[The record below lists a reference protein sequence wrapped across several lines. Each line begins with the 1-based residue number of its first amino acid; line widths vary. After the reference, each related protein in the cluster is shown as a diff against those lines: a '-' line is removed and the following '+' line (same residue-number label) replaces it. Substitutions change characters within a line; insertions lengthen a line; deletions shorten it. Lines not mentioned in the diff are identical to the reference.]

1 MSVRVDI
8 TGINELQQ
16 TFNKLGLELQ
26 RRIGVR
32 AVSQAAKIIQ
42 DEIRARAPVRQVQPG
57 HKAGHRIY
65 WRKGSG
71 GGLRFPGNLK
81 AHIRRRRRKNTA
93 GNKITYEVVI
103 ALRVVRAPRRDRDQD
118 LGRRTPFMTR
128 HRCQGR
134 RLGRPLPRSSPWHR
148 ARRGQDGPM
157 NSGLELDWNFKSA
170 LSSGKSRPSA
180 RSSRTASFRRP
191 HRRTRPRPM

>member
-81 AHIRRRRRKNTA
+81 AHINRRRRKNNA
-93 GNKITYEVVI
+93 GNKITYEVII
-103 ALRVVRAPRRDRDQD
+103 ARFAWY
-118 LGRRTPFMTR
+118 GRLVEVGTKHSAAHPFM
-128 HRCQGR
+128 
-134 RLGRPLPRSSPWHR
+134 RPAVDAKGAASVDRFR
-148 ARRGQDGPM
+148 EVFAGGVD
-157 NSGLELDWNFKSA
+157 SA
-170 LSSGKSRPSA
+170 TKAA
-180 RSSRTASFRRP
+180 RSS
-191 HRRTRPRPM
+191 